1 MTHSLSRISVL
12 AVARHTTACCCTHD
26 FRLGRVRGGALGS
39 RIVLVSWD
47 LNKSELNER
56 YADQALRPSVV
67 PRQGVLCAA
76 VWCFLRRF
84 SGPFGMK
91 RRVKASVTCDTHIG
105 VQKDVSW
112 AQALTKV
119 WLAGPWYL
127 AMVVRFSGV
136 SLQWRRHTVCFH
148 GSASRCHMSDK
159 SRLYRADP
167 YAQDHCS
174 GSVCSCCSWST
185 V

>member
-1 MTHSLSRISVL
+1 M
-12 AVARHTTACCCTHD
+12 
-26 FRLGRVRGGALGS
+26 
-39 RIVLVSWD
+39 
-47 LNKSELNER
+47 
-56 YADQALRPSVV
+56 
-67 PRQGVLCAA
+67 
-76 VWCFLRRF
+76 WCFLEPF

-136 SLQWRRHTVCFH
+136 SLQWRRHTVYFY
-148 GSASRCHMSDK
+148 G
-159 SRLYRADP
+159 
-167 YAQDHCS
+167 
-174 GSVCSCCSWST
+174 
-185 V
+185 

>member
-1 MTHSLSRISVL
+1 MRTRPCVQ
-12 AVARHTTACCCTHD
+12 
-26 FRLGRVRGGALGS
+26 
-39 RIVLVSWD
+39 VS
-47 LNKSELNER
+47 
-56 YADQALRPSVV
+56 V

-76 VWCFLRRF
+76 LWCFLELQRPVRYEKACKSQRYVRQTHRR
-84 SGPFGMK
+84 P
-91 RRVKASVTCDTHIG
+91 
-105 VQKDVSW
+105 KDVSW

-127 AMVVRFSGV
+127 AMMVRFSGV

-174 GSVCSCCSWST
+174 GSVCSCCSWSAVKRRVGHWMPFT
-185 V
+185 APRHRSGAEGAELV

>member
-1 MTHSLSRISVL
+1 M
-12 AVARHTTACCCTHD
+12 
-26 FRLGRVRGGALGS
+26 
-39 RIVLVSWD
+39 
-47 LNKSELNER
+47 
-56 YADQALRPSVV
+56 
-67 PRQGVLCAA
+67 PRQGVLCG
-76 VWCFLRRF
+76 VFWSF

-91 RRVKASVTCDTHIG
+91 MRVKASVTCDTHIG
-105 VQKDVSW
+105 VQRYVSW

-127 AMVVRFSGV
+127 AMMVRFSGV

-167 YAQDHCS
+167 
-174 GSVCSCCSWST
+174 
-185 V
+185 